1 MEREKILKLLQEVLE
16 LDEETLYDNE
26 NYSIFQITE
35 RLQEEE

>member
-26 NYSIFQITE
+26 NYSIFQIAE